1 MQQTIRKLKS
11 TRGASL
17 LFALL
22 VFVLCLLA
30 GTVALT
36 AAAANV
42 GRYTH
47 LQQEQQQ
54 YLSVASALDLLE
66 AQMKT
71 AAGARQVQVQYVDIE
86 TWHYESPTHGS
97 TPTLVTEHTY
107 SLTLVD
113 PEDPAVTVTAADLN
127 YFQCQMLLASVPA
140 EWWTATGPLK
150 KEAVEAQLTTFNTD
164 PELGS
169 YTVKLSDAHK
179 DEPWAG
185 TLYPVKATVQKP
197 DTTGGVSA
205 FELKMELAAQADDG
219 TRTGTTIP
227 VYPLTVVWPGEVTT
241 DIATTVTTSGN
252 PGTSGAPGST
262 PGAGD
267 GSSGTRTTTQTLTCT
282 LQWDA
287 ADRVFTLG

>member
-71 AAGARQVQVQYVDIE
+71 AAGARKVKVQYVDIE
-86 TWHYESPTHGS
+86 RWHYESSTPGS

-113 PEDPAVTVTAADLN
+113 PEDPTAAPPDVGTLN

-140 EWWTATGPLK
+140 DWWTATGPLK
-150 KEAVEAQLTTFNTD
+150 KAAVEAQLTTFNTD

-197 DTTGGVSA
+197 TPTAAGDVSA

-219 TRTGTTIP
+219 SGAGTTIP

-241 DIATTVTTSGN
+241 DIATTVTTSGD
-252 PGTSGAPGST
+252 PGTGGT
-262 PGAGD
+262 PGVGD
-267 GSSGTRTTTQTLTCT
+267 NSSGTRTTTQTLTCT